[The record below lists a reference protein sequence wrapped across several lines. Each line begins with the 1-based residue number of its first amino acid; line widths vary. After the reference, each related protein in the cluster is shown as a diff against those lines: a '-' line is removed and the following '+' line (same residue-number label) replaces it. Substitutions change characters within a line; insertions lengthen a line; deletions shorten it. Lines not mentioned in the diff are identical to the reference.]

1 MCTYNLILNLK
12 HKQQIEMQLHCL
24 SDKSNW
30 VSLQNFVSLIYIQ
43 ILIPFQT
50 IGAPKQYNTTDCIVT
65 VFSHPTPYWFSGTL
79 HVTVLLLEN
88 TITTKGGKQI

>member
-12 HKQQIEMQLHCL
+12 HKQQIKMQLHCL
-24 SDKSNW
+24 LDKSNW
-30 VSLQNFVSLIYIQ
+30 ASLQNCVSLISIQ

-65 VFSHPTPYWFSGTL
+65 VFSHPTPYGFQA
-79 HVTVLLLEN
+79 HFM
-88 TITTKGGKQI
+88 